1 MQGLG
6 PKLLELAKLHEMRI
20 ERLESHMRAIL
31 EDHMELS
38 KDYGVLNRKVD
49 TLHDELQAISFL
61 EEEIPSQS
69 ET

>member
-1 MQGLG
+1 
-6 PKLLELAKLHEMRI
+6 
-20 ERLESHMRAIL
+20 
-31 EDHMELS
+31 MELS